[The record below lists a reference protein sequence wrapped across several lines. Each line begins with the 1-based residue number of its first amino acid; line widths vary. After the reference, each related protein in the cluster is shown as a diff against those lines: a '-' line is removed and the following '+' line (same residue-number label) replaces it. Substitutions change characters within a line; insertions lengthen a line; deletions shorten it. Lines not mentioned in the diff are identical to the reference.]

1 MNQAPHIRQT
11 APTWR
16 DVVIQDTPP
25 RPRHGATRRRL
36 ALASVRHWAAI
47 GAAAACVIFGY
58 IGWRAWRDNP
68 AVLAAPASSSPV
80 REIALRTDGV
90 LTRAWV
96 EQTLNIDRQAGLMK
110 LDLAALRDRL
120 LQSGQIRTAVLARRF
135 PDVLAVII
143 EERSPVLR
151 AHIRPGVENAAAGH
165 DQLYVARDGFLFSGE
180 LYPAHLVE
188 NLPLLAGIT
197 PERNPA
203 GHGFA
208 LIEGMEPV
216 ASLLGTARSS
226 APALAKDFQVVSLA
240 RFARDGVIL
249 VRTLEV
255 AEIAFGTRD
264 DFYLQLARLDYILEQ
279 LRARPAG
286 AAPIRSIDL
295 SVGGRQV
302 PVAFE
307 DAPTAPKPAASR
319 QAPRATEAPRAPRIF
334 FHP

>member
-1 MNQAPHIRQT
+1 MNHVSIVPQT
-11 APTWR
+11 APGWR

-25 RPRHGATRRRL
+25 RPRNGVARRRL

-47 GAAAACVIFGY
+47 GAAAACLIFGY

-68 AVLAAPASSSPV
+68 AVLAAPASAAPV

-96 EQTLNIDRQAGLMK
+96 ERTLKIDRRAGLMD

-120 LQSGQIRTAVLARRF
+120 LHSGQVRTAVLVRRF
-135 PDVLAVII
+135 PDVLAVIL

-151 AHIRPGVENAAAGH
+151 VHARSETGPGAE
-165 DQLYVARDGFLFSGE
+165 DPLFVARDGFVFGGE
-180 LYPAHLVE
+180 LYPDHLLAG
-188 NLPLLAGIT
+188 LPLLGGVT
-197 PERNPA
+197 PSRHA
-203 GHGFA
+203 TGRGFA
-208 LIEGMEPV
+208 PIEGMESV
-216 ASLLGTARSS
+216 AALLGTARSS
-226 APALAKDFQVVSLA
+226 APALAKQFEVVSLA
-240 RFARDGVIL
+240 RFARDGVVL
-249 VRTLEV
+249 VRTPEA

-264 DFYLQLARLDYILEQ
+264 DFYLQIARLDYILEQ

-302 PVAFE
+302 PVAF
-307 DAPTAPKPAASR
+307 DPPPAPARATPASR
-319 QAPRATEAPRAPRIF
+319 PPPRATETARPPLIF
-334 FHP
+334 FKP

>member
-1 MNQAPHIRQT
+1 VNHVPLIPQT

-16 DVVIQDTPP
+16 DAVIQDAPP
-25 RPRHGATRRRL
+25 RPRNRVARRRL
-36 ALASVRHWAAI
+36 ALASVRHWVAV
-47 GAAAACVIFGY
+47 GAAAACLIFGY

-68 AVLAAPASSSPV
+68 AVLAAPASAAPL

-96 EQTLNIDRQAGLMK
+96 EQTLKIDRRAGLMD

-135 PDVLAVII
+135 PDVLAVIL

-151 AHIRPGVENAAAGH
+151 VHARAEAGAPGD
-165 DQLYVARDGFLFSGE
+165 DQLFVARDGFVFTGE

-197 PERNPA
+197 PARNPA
-203 GHGFA
+203 GLGFA
-208 LIEGMEPV
+208 PVEGLESV

-226 APALAKDFQVVSLA
+226 APALAKEFQVVSLA
-240 RFARDGVIL
+240 RYARDGVIV
-249 VRTLEV
+249 VRTPEV
-255 AEIAFGTRD
+255 TEIAFGTRD
-264 DFYLQLARLDYILEQ
+264 DFYLQIARLDYILEQ

-286 AAPIRSIDL
+286 AVPIRSIDL

-302 PVAFE
+302 PVAF
-307 DAPTAPKPAASR
+307 DAPPVPAKPAPASR
-319 QAPRATEAPRAPRIF
+319 APARTAEAARPPKIF